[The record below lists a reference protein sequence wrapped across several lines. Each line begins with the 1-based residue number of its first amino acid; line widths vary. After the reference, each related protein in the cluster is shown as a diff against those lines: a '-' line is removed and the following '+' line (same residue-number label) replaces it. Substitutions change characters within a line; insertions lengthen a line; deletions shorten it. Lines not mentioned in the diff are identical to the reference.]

1 MDGDKVVEIALSPS
15 SIIYWVNNMTKRNIL
30 TMRRSM
36 MTTRRKLG
44 AAGVAAASVLLLAS
58 CGSEADR
65 TDGAPIKQLDAS
77 LEELAEDKSDA
88 AGGGNKETAKDSPEF
103 RGDMSWHNDTGN
115 GDDKPIDTTR
125 EKARDNNDGKATAR
139 LSDIKFERCED
150 AYEVGISNIP
160 TWSPLYRDKLDGD
173 KNGVACTSPWWG
185 NTSTSGNTTE
195 RVTETVRGGMTTATA
210 TETATVT
217 KSPAATGTATA
228 TVTVT
233 VTSEPSE
240 SSTASETSSSEST
253 SASETSSSQ
262 EPSETKEPS
271 ETSKSRESSK
281 AKEPGETKE
290 PSKTEEPKN
299 R

>member
-1 MDGDKVVEIALSPS
+1 
-15 SIIYWVNNMTKRNIL
+15 
-30 TMRRSM
+30 

-77 LEELAEDKSDA
+77 LEELAEDKPDA
-88 AGGGNKETAKDSPEF
+88 AGGGNKETARDSPEF
-103 RGDMSWHNDTGN
+103 RGDLSWHNDTGN

-210 TETATVT
+210 TVT
-217 KSPAATGTATA
+217 KSPAATDTATA

-281 AKEPGETKE
+281 AKEPGETRE
-290 PSKTEEPKN
+290 PSKTEEPKK